1 MMPSYNEIL
10 ERLHEHQER
19 LDNLAIL
26 TAYHTA
32 RLQKAGLLDL
42 DEVMRV
48 MKGEGSWENI
58 HS

>member
-1 MMPSYNEIL
+1 MMPSYDEIL
-10 ERLHEHQER
+10 EQLHEHQER
-19 LDNLAIL
+19 LDKLAIL
-26 TAYHTA
+26 TAYNTA

-48 MKGEGSWENI
+48 IKGEGSWENI

>member
-1 MMPSYNEIL
+1 MPSYDEIL
-10 ERLHEHQER
+10 EQLHEHQER
-19 LDNLAIL
+19 LDKLAIL
-26 TAYHTA
+26 TAYNTA

-48 MKGEGSWENI
+48 IKGEGSWENI